1 MDTINFIAPLEA
13 IPNSTDKEAAY
24 QAIFSALFNGTSLD
38 NLLTVNGSILLIN
51 GQPLALGSINQEGV
65 FKQVL
70 MDLINY
76 GCPHIGSPSVVER
89 FSKQEGLV
97 VLRQSESTNTL
108 MRVLLANWMAHGSK
122 RGLHFLEFVLEMLF
136 PQQWEIIHLYHY
148 VEFAEQYPLF
158 LTDTNDETTFPT
170 SRIRITL
177 ADQVDGQRAAEL
189 KPSLLRLIPA
199 HIVPSIARQPI
210 DTPSDLSIAVT
221 AKVIHVADYS
231 EFY

>member
-13 IPNSTDKEAAY
+13 IPNSTEKEAAY
-24 QAIFSALFNGTSLD
+24 QAIFSALFNGLD
-38 NLLTVNGSILLIN
+38 NILTVNGAILLIN
-51 GQPLALGSINQEGV
+51 GVPFSLSGQGSSGQFNQP
-65 FKQVL
+65 L

-177 ADQVDGQRAAEL
+177 ADSVDGQRAAEL

-210 DTPSDLSIAVT
+210 DTPTDLRIAVT

>member
-13 IPNSTDKEAAY
+13 IPNASDKEADH
-24 QAIFSALFNGTSLD
+24 QAIFSALFNGLD
-38 NLLTVNGSILLIN
+38 NVLTVNGAILLIN
-51 GQPLALGSINQEGV
+51 GVPFSLSGQGSGGLFNQP
-65 FKQVL
+65 L

-158 LTDTNDETTFPT
+158 LTETNDETTFPT

-177 ADQVDGQRAAEL
+177 ADVDGQRAAEL

-210 DTPSDLSIAVT
+210 DTPSDLRIAVT

>member
-1 MDTINFIAPLEA
+1 MDAINFIAPLDV

-24 QAIFSALFNGTSLD
+24 QAIFSALFNGLD
-38 NLLTVNGSILLIN
+38 NLLTVNGAVLLVN
-51 GQPLALGSINQEGV
+51 GQPLSLSGISQGGV
-65 FKQVL
+65 LHQAL

-76 GCPHIGSPSVVER
+76 GCPHIGSPQVVER

-108 MRVLLANWMAHGSK
+108 MRVLLANWMAHASK
-122 RGLHFLEFVLEMLF
+122 RGLNFLSFVLEMLF
-136 PQQWEIIHLYHY
+136 PQQWEIISLYHY

-158 LTDTNDETTFPT
+158 LTDTHNETTFPT

-177 ADQVDGQRAAEL
+177 ADSVDGQRAAEL
-189 KPSLLRLIPA
+189 KPSLLRLVPA

-210 DTPSDLSIAVT
+210 STPHDLHIAVT

-231 EFY
+231 EFN